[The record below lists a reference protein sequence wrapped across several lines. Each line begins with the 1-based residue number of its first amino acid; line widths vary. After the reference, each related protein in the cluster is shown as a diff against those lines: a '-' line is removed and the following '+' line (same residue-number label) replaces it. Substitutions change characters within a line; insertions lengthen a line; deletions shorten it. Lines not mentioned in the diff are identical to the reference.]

1 MTFEVATDEEAQRI
15 WASIEAQYWCPYCRG
30 KVVVEELRFPSKSEP
45 AWEIDIACMDI
56 DCECGALRMTLN
68 RDGTLNNTM
77 EQHSRNGCQE
87 SLEIHNHDMRRDG
100 RVLG

>member
-1 MTFEVATDEEAQRI
+1 MTFEEATDEEGQRI
-15 WASIEAQYWCPYCRG
+15 WSDIESQFWCPYCRG

-45 AWEIDIACMDI
+45 AWEADVACMDI

-68 RDGTLNNTM
+68 RDGKLNNTI
-77 EQHSRNGCQE
+77 EQHGRNGYQE
-87 SLEIHNHDMRRDG
+87 SLEIRNHDMIRDT